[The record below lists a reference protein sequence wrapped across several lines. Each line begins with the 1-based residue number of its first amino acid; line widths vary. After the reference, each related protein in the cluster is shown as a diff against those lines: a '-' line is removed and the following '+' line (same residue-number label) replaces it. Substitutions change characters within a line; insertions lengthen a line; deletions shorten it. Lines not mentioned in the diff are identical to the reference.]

1 MPIIVKNAWQQKSWW
16 ATMAQYR
23 TVSLTIWVWLLN
35 LHVNW
40 QLHTWFIHFDVLNP
54 FLIPS
59 LPDLASWP
67 HIWPFSLL
75 CIDLDSRKTF
85 FKMQNQ
91 NKKNE
96 FEIEM
101 RIVEITTSFSFIIHK
116 ISQMFPGSK
125 YDANNLTQVW
135 FKSGPSLVQVLY

>member
-1 MPIIVKNAWQQKSWW
+1 M
-16 ATMAQYR
+16 
-23 TVSLTIWVWLLN
+23 
-35 LHVNW
+35 
-40 QLHTWFIHFDVLNP
+40 LNP

-75 CIDLDSRKTF
+75 CIDLDSRKNFLKCKT
-85 FKMQNQ
+85 KT
-91 NKKNE
+91 KKDE

-125 YDANNLTQVW
+125 YDANNLTQV
-135 FKSGPSLVQVLY
+135 

>member
-1 MPIIVKNAWQQKSWW
+1 M
-16 ATMAQYR
+16 
-23 TVSLTIWVWLLN
+23 
-35 LHVNW
+35 
-40 QLHTWFIHFDVLNP
+40 LNP
-54 FLIPS
+54 FLKKS

-85 FKMQNQ
+85 LKC
-91 NKKNE
+91 KTKTEKNE

-116 ISQMFPGSK
+116 ISQMFIGSK
-125 YDANNLTQVW
+125 YDANNLTQV
-135 FKSGPSLVQVLY
+135 